1 MIINPIHRF
10 YVSYKMIV
18 HDPDISSYEHVLG
31 QEYPVL
37 HAFICPTIKFF
48 QSLLIRP
55 NQDLERALPIAR

>member
-1 MIINPIHRF
+1 
-10 YVSYKMIV
+10 MIV